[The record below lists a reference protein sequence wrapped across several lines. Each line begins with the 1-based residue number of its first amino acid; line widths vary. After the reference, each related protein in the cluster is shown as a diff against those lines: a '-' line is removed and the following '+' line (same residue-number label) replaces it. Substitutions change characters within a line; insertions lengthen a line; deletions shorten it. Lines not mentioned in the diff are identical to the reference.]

1 MVEGA
6 GSRVG
11 SASSRGIGGMMRKGA
26 IIKLR
31 RANKVHRYGEHG
43 RLHWRG

>member
-11 SASSRGIGGMMRKGA
+11 SASSRGIGGMMKGA
-26 IIKLR
+26 IIRLG
-31 RANKVHRYGEHG
+31 RANKLHRHGERG
-43 RLHWRG
+43 RLH